1 MVFARLRLAARNLR
15 SLRETCIRTVRSR
28 VIGALATSFHFAGR
42 AARES
47 GVSQTPE
54 PVAAGAARADGE
66 LLDSL
71 AHDPSALEVLYDR
84 YAGLV
89 YGLALAALRNAEDAQ
104 DLTQEIFL
112 ALYRQS
118 GSYDPARGAL
128 GGLLTAMTRTR
139 AIDRLRARG
148 RKVRLL
154 QDHHRASLPTSPPF
168 NPLEQISMVQCTDR
182 VRAAL
187 DLLPETQRRVLE
199 MAYYRGLTQSE
210 IAADLDASLGT
221 VKSWARRGL
230 LTLRDTLGDLFE

>member
-1 MVFARLRLAARNLR
+1 M
-15 SLRETCIRTVRSR
+15 
-28 VIGALATSFHFAGR
+28 
-42 AARES
+42 
-47 GVSQTPE
+47 
-54 PVAAGAARADGE
+54 
-66 LLDSL
+66 DSL
-71 AHDPSALEVLYDR
+71 AHDSTALEVIYDR

-89 YGLALAALRNAEDAQ
+89 YGLALAALRNKDDAQ

-112 ALYRQS
+112 SLYRQS

-128 GGLLTAMTRTR
+128 GGFLATMTRTR

-154 QDHHRASLPTSPPF
+154 QDHHRASVPTYSF
-168 NPLEQISMVQCTDR
+168 TPLERISIGQCSDR

-187 DLLPETQRRVLE
+187 ELLPKDQRRVLE

-210 IAADLDASLGT
+210 IAADLDTSLGT

-230 LTLRDTLGDLFE
+230 LTLRHTLGDLLE

>member
-1 MVFARLRLAARNLR
+1 VL
-15 SLRETCIRTVRSR
+15 S
-28 VIGALATSFHFAGR
+28 TSFHFAGR

-47 GVSQTPE
+47 AVSKNADAA
-54 PVAAGAARADGE
+54 AAGSVRADRE

-89 YGLALAALRNAEDAQ
+89 YGLALAALRNPEDAQ

-112 ALYRQS
+112 SLYRQA
-118 GSYDPARGAL
+118 GSYDAARGAL
-128 GGLLTAMTRTR
+128 GSFLTAMTRSR
-139 AIDRLRARG
+139 AIDRLRARS

-154 QDHHRASLPTSPPF
+154 RNLEHRELPAAKPF
-168 NPLEQISMVQCTDR
+168 SPLERISLAQCSER

-187 DLLPETQRRVLE
+187 AELPESQRRVLE
-199 MAYYRGLTQSE
+199 LAYYRGLSQSE

-230 LTLRDTLGDLFE
+230 RSLENALGDLIE